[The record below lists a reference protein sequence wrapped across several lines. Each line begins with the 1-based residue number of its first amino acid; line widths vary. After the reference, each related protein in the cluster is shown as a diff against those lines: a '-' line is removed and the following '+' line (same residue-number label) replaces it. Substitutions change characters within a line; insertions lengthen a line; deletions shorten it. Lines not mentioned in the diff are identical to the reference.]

1 MVEFLKNLSYIG
13 FPSDEYFTFLF
24 SDDAAAAGAACC
36 RYLLALEEPKMIT
49 NPMKAAVVIA
59 YINIESAISCLLRA
73 CLKIFM
79 APDKTFY
86 WNLYANFKKFENI
99 L

>member
-1 MVEFLKNLSYIG
+1 MCKKKELVEFFKKIYSYIG

-24 SDDAAAAGAACC
+24 SDDAAAGAACC

-59 YINIESAISCLLRA
+59 YINIESAITLPSQSL
-73 CLKIFM
+73 
-79 APDKTFY
+79 
-86 WNLYANFKKFENI
+86 FKNI
-99 L
+99 YGTQ

>member
-1 MVEFLKNLSYIG
+1 LSFLKKIYAYIG

-24 SDDAAAAGAACC
+24 SDDAAAGATCC

-59 YINIESAISCLLRA
+59 YINIESAITLPSQSL
-73 CLKIFM
+73 
-79 APDKTFY
+79 
-86 WNLYANFKKFENI
+86 FKNI
-99 L
+99 YGVQ